1 MFKIGLC
8 GGSGSGKGAVS
19 AFFVERGYFAIDTDK
34 ICHQLFSSHCECTE
48 NLREEF
54 GDAIFDASG
63 CVDRKKLGEIVFS
76 DKSKLKRLNEISH
89 FHILAAVRKLISSL
103 EKDEN
108 YRGALIDA
116 PLLFES
122 KFDSECDCT
131 VAVISEEKKRI
142 ARIIE
147 RDNISKERALARIK
161 NQSNDDSL
169 ISKTDF
175 VIENNGSFEDLR
187 NNTIRIIDEIENKY
201 M

>member
-34 ICHQLFSSHCECTE
+34 ICHQLFSSRCECTE

-54 GDAIFDASG
+54 GDGIFDTCGS
-63 CVDRKKLGEIVFS
+63 VNRKKLGEIVFS
-76 DKSKLKRLNEISH
+76 DKSKLQRLNEISH
-89 FHILAAVRKLISSL
+89 YHILSAVRKLISSL
-103 EKDEN
+103 EQEEKI
-108 YRGALIDA
+108 RGVLIDA

-122 KFDSECDCT
+122 KFDSECDCI
-131 VAVISEEKKRI
+131 VAVIAEEKNRM

-147 RDNISKERALARIK
+147 RDNISADRALARIK
-161 NQSNDDSL
+161 NQTTDESL
-169 ISKTDF
+169 IPKTDF
-175 VIENNGSFEDLR
+175 VIENNGTFDDLR
-187 NNTIRIIDEIENKY
+187 INTFRVIDEIENKY